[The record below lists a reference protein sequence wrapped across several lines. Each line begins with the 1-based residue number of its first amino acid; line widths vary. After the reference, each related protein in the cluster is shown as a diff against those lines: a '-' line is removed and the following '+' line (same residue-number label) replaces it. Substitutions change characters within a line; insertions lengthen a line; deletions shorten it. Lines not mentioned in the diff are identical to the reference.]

1 MLGLI
6 ATILLT
12 TTAPDPVQV
21 RYTPLSDHCEMM
33 DEGAFEGQDWV
44 LHRCQGLP
52 GYPIW
57 IGYAD
62 GTRMSLAFGSMQ
74 SVSGMF
80 ATDRDTSWPVEWR
93 ARAGG
98 DFQPYATIVSVRSL
112 TDGTSMLAVYLLAED
127 GSSCLRGVTATNEAA
142 GELADAPP
150 RQGC

>member
-12 TTAPDPVQV
+12 TTAPDPVEV

-44 LHRCQGLP
+44 LHRCQGLA
-52 GYPIW
+52 GHPIW

-98 DFQPYATIVSVRSL
+98 DFQPYATIVRVRSL
-112 TDGTSMLAVYLLAED
+112 TDGASMLAVYRLADD

-142 GELADAPP
+142 RELADAPP
-150 RQGC
+150 REGC

>member
-12 TTAPDPVQV
+12 TTAPDRVEV

-44 LHRCQGLP
+44 LHRCQGLA
-52 GYPIW
+52 GYPVW

-62 GTRMSLAFGSMQ
+62 GTRMSLAFGAMQ
-74 SVSGMF
+74 TISGMF
-80 ATDRDTSWPVEWR
+80 ATERNVSWPVEWR
-93 ARAGG
+93 GVAG
-98 DFQPYATIVSVRSL
+98 DVFQPHAAIVRVRSL
-112 TDGTSMLAVYLLAED
+112 TDGASMLAVYRIAED
-127 GSSCLRGVTATNEAA
+127 GSSCLRGVTATTEAA
-142 GELADAPP
+142 RELADAPP